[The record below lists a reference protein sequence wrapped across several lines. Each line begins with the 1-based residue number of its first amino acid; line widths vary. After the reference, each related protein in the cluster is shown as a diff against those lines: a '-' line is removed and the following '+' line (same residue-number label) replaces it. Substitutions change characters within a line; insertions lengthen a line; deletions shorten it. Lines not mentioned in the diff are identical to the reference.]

1 MVSIARRR
9 AFRRRWLIWRAR
21 LSLPSLL
28 ARSDERRVVSI
39 VTAVNGGIAI
49 LMISALAWLSNLP
62 LLFPALGPSA
72 FLLFSKPFSNE
83 CAPRS
88 VIVGH
93 FVGMGAG
100 LAVWHLTSVVLGRGA
115 LTEEG
120 AFAVFACA
128 ALALGVTCIALVWLA
143 CAHAPACA
151 TALIF
156 ALGAADSGS
165 AVLGTAAGVILLTA
179 QAVLINRMFGVIVP
193 TWSPRSSLPQD

>member
-1 MVSIARRR
+1 MISTVRRR

-21 LSLPSLL
+21 LSVPSLL
-28 ARSDERRVVSI
+28 ARSDERRVISI
-39 VTAVNGGIAI
+39 ITAINGGVAI
-49 LMISALAWLSNLP
+49 LMISTLAWLSNLP

-93 FVGMGAG
+93 FVGMGSG
-100 LAVWHLTSVVLGRGA
+100 LVIWHLASVILSRGA
-115 LTEEG
+115 LTQEG
-120 AFAVFACA
+120 GFPVFACA
-128 ALALGVTCIALVWLA
+128 ALALGATCVLLVWLS

-156 ALGAADSGS
+156 ALGAADSWS
-165 AVLGTAAGVILLTA
+165 AVMGTAAGVVLLTA
-179 QAVLINRMFGVIVP
+179 QAVLINRMVGVAVP
-193 TWSPRSSLPQD
+193 TWSPRSSAFQD